1 MGGGDFI
8 DILKL
13 GFGTSRIYSR
23 KKLLQKLS
31 LLKKAGI
38 IVCPG
43 GTFFEIAYFQNKI
56 AEYFEACQQLGFN
69 GIEISDGVDA
79 IDIEMKVN
87 FIKKAKQLG
96 FTVFAEIG
104 RKDPAM
110 DAEYNITQRI
120 PEASRQ
126 LAAGA
131 WKIILEARESGTL
144 GIYDNKKSVKET
156 TVDTWLKEL
165 DAGSLLFEAPHKH
178 QQAWL
183 INRLG
188 NQVNLANIQA
198 KDVVG
203 LECLRLGLRSD
214 TFNLIRKCK

>member
-1 MGGGDFI
+1 M
-8 DILKL
+8 
-13 GFGTSRIYSR
+13 
-23 KKLLQKLS
+23 
-31 LLKKAGI
+31 
-38 IVCPG
+38 
-43 GTFFEIAYFQNKI
+43 
-56 AEYFEACQQLGFN
+56 
-69 GIEISDGVDA
+69 
-79 IDIEMKVN
+79 
-87 FIKKAKQLG
+87 G

-178 QQAWL
+178 QQACL